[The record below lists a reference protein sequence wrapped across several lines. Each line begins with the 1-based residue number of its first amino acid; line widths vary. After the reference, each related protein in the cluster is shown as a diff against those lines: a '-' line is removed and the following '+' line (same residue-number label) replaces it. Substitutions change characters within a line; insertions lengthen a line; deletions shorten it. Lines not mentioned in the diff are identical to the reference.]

1 MDRLSFQEKGNVRDL
16 MSALYGCNTL
26 LGVCALYGCNT
37 LFGVWSVVW
46 IGSPSKMSRK
56 ERLNEIFAF
65 FREILNE
72 VFASQR
78 EIE

>member
-1 MDRLSFQEKGNVRDL
+1 MHCISALHYWVCWECSVDRLSFQEKGNVRDL

-37 LFGVWSVVW
+37 LFGMWSVVW
-46 IGSPSKMSRK
+46 IGFPSKMS
-56 ERLNEIFAF
+56 L
-65 FREILNE
+65 
-72 VFASQR
+72 SQR